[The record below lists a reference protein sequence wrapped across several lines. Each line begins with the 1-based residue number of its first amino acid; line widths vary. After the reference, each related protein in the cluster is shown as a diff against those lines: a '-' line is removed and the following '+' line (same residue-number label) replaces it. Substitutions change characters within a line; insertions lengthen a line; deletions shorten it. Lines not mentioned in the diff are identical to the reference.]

1 MSERCN
7 HWPGQTRCET
17 CRMSLPPAFPCGAGS
32 HHEHEATKVQDDSG
46 RWYCP
51 TCDAHESAATP
62 VADGI
67 DAGDLPRPGVGF
79 NRAPSARER
88 EWESLMAERDKYHRQ
103 AQDTEKKLAAIATLV
118 SIYDNQDEPEGQVS
132 ARRALT
138 AIGETIGQPCSVCRS
153 RHGSEVRH
161 AAE

>member
-1 MSERCN
+1 MNPQIRHAQRACEAAKARQAVVVWFDEN
-7 HWPGQTRCET
+7 GQFAVASYGET
-17 CRMSLPPAFPCGAGS
+17 KAECSAVKPL
-32 HHEHEATKVQDDSG
+32 
-46 RWYCP
+46 
-51 TCDAHESAATP
+51 CDA

-67 DAGDLPRPGVGF
+67 DAGDLPRPGVGL

-88 EWESLMAERDKYHRQ
+88 EWESLVAERDKYHRQ

-138 AIGETIGQPCSVCRS
+138 AIGETIGQPCSICRS